1 MESFDLISKLLEGR
15 VVIGKKEEVA
25 PDLFIIPVYKLKI
38 TIFNLNADMKNNNSS
53 GDTSSLTASP
63 ICLLKIQNSNVD
75 IITFENTNTKDCIL
89 DIIPNVLSNFDV
101 NSLLKNIKI

>member
-1 MESFDLISKLLEGR
+1 MESFDLISKLLDGR

-75 IITFENTNTKDCIL
+75 IS
-89 DIIPNVLSNFDV
+89 SNGEWPTGISYRFSAIS
-101 NSLLKNIKI
+101 NGISPQTQIQG